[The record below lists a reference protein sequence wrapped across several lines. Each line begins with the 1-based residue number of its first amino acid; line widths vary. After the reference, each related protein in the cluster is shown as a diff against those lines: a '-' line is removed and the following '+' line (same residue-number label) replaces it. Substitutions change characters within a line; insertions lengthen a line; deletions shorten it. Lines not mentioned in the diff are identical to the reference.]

1 MQSIKI
7 WQRMTKVCNCYII
20 HRTSSYSLMSCIMCE
35 LWGVMHHRLCWYTSS
50 SSSII
55 HQHQSSNLI
64 QHHQTS
70 TSRNIII
77 EQPCCLTQTKT
88 NGHIFGSL
96 LTPGHPFSMR
106 LGGTTLRRTSR
117 CCGGG
122 TGQED
127 GVGHGIK
134 SLLKKKLIFS
144 YVILSGLKMLK
155 RWFNYLFY
163 LKMFKG
169 FVS

>member
-7 WQRMTKVCNCYII
+7 WQRMTKVCDCYVI
-20 HRTSSYSLMSCIMCE
+20 HRTSSYSLMSCIMRE

-50 SSSII
+50 SSSINI
-55 HQHQSSNLI
+55 NHPTSSNI
-64 QHHQTS
+64 IKHQPPETS
-70 TSRNIII
+70 SLNS
-77 EQPCCLTQTKT
+77 QGCLTKTKT

-122 TGQED
+122 GAKRMLN
-127 GVGHGIK
+127 HGKK
-134 SLLKKKLIFS
+134 SKLMFG
-144 YVILSGLKMLK
+144 YMTLSGLKMLK
-155 RWFNYLFY
+155 RWFNYLF
-163 LKMFKG
+163 F
-169 FVS
+169 FEDV